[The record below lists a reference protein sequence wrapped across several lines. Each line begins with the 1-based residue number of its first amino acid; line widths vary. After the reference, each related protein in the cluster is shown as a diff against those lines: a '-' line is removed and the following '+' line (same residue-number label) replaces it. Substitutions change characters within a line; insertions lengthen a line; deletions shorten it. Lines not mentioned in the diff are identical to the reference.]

1 MARATA
7 NHNRMIDLF
16 DRRCSIKLQ
25 PFLGQGNLL
34 VDQRSAKKL
43 SRIRSQYPLW
53 RSSRHSD
60 EVRLRQNYTDID
72 RSDYAEFLRHCITC
86 VAHGFNTCATV
97 ARVSLGLKSLPKR
110 FPDYF
115 DNSFR
120 VSIPDAPQAP
130 NGRRLCQAQ
139 TNIFLDDYFPWASG

>member
-1 MARATA
+1 M
-7 NHNRMIDLF
+7 
-16 DRRCSIKLQ
+16 
-25 PFLGQGNLL
+25 
-34 VDQRSAKKL
+34 
-43 SRIRSQYPLW
+43 W
-53 RSSRHSD
+53 RSSQHRD

-86 VAHGFNTCATV
+86 VAHGFHTCATV
-97 ARVSLGLKSLPKR
+97 ARVSLGSKSLQKR

-120 VSIPDAPQAP
+120 VSIPDAPQVP
-130 NGRRLCQAQ
+130 NGRHLCQVR